1 MPGSSD
7 TGRDARDGEL
17 DDALEVA
24 REVAAD
30 AAALLRG
37 ARAGEVRSKSDP
49 RDLVTEWDTRSEERI
64 RERLAALTP
73 DIPVVGEEGGGDEGA
88 PRRWVVDPI
97 DGTVN
102 FAHGLPLWTVSIA
115 LDGPG
120 GGEVGVVTAPA
131 LGWTFWARRGGA
143 AHADRGGVVTPLAV
157 SAVTTLGSA
166 LLVTGFPYDR
176 ATSPQNNFAEWEH
189 FQRRAGACRRLGA
202 ASLDLC
208 LVAAG
213 SLDGYWERGL
223 KAWDV
228 AAGALIVAEAGGRVT
243 DTRGGPFVATAGDV
257 VASNGAIH
265 DSIVAELAEV
275 RRARSA
281 APGAAPGAP

>member
-1 MPGSSD
+1 MSD
-7 TGRDARDGEL
+7 L
-17 DDALEVA
+17 DDALAIALQVA
-24 REVAAD
+24 GE

-37 ARAGEVRSKSDP
+37 VRAGEVRAKGNP
-49 RDLVTEWDTRSEERI
+49 RDLVTEWDTRAEELI
-64 RERLAALTP
+64 RTRLAALTP
-73 DIPVVGEEGGGDEGA
+73 DIPMIGEEGGGDA
-88 PRRWVVDPI
+88 SAARRWFVDPI

-115 LDGPG
+115 LDGPA

-131 LGWTFWARRGGA
+131 LGWTFWARRGGGA
-143 AHADRGGVVTPLAV
+143 WADRGGEVAKLAV
-157 SAVTTLGSA
+157 SGITTLGSA

-176 ATSPQNNFAEWEH
+176 ATNPMNNFAEWEH

-208 LVAAG
+208 LVACG
-213 SLDGYWERGL
+213 SFDGYWERWL

-228 AAGALIVAEAGGRVT
+228 AAGTLVVEEAGGRVT
-243 DTRGGPFVATAGDV
+243 DTRGGPFVVTAGDV

-265 DSIVAELAEV
+265 DMIVSELAEV
-275 RRARSA
+275 RT
-281 APGAAPGAP
+281 